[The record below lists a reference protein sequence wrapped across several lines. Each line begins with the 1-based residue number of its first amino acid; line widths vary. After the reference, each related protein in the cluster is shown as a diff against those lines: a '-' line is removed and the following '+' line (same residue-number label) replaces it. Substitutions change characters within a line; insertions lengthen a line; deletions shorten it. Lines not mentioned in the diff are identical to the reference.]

1 MPTTATWVYQGR
13 VITSIKDMPEGTYG
27 FIYEV
32 KYKPTDIRYI
42 GKKVLYF
49 ERNKRLG
56 KKALAELREERSKQG
71 LRGRVPIKQK
81 VITESDWKDYFGS
94 QKEILTLSKEDNAG
108 ENWEKHILQFVPNKK
123 LLICFVG
130 IPGSGKTYLAK
141 IIEKKFKGIRIN
153 SDNLRKVINK
163 NITKNLLYFYF

>member
-32 KYKPTDIRYI
+32 IYKPTDVRYI

-56 KKALAELREERSKQG
+56 KKALAALREERSKKG
-71 LRGRVPIKQK
+71 LRGRVPFKQK

-94 QKEILTLSKEDNAG
+94 QKEIVTLSQEDNAG
-108 ENWEKHILQFVPNKK
+108 ENWEKRILEFVPNKK
-123 LLICFVG
+123 LLTYYETKHLFKNDVLENQYSAHINDN
-130 IPGSGKTYLAK
+130 ILGK
-141 IIEKKFKGIRIN
+141 FF
-153 SDNLRKVINK
+153 RKD
-163 NITKNLLYFYF
+163 FD

>member
-1 MPTTATWVYQGR
+1 MKDMPTTAAWTYQER

-32 KYKPTDIRYI
+32 IYKPTDVRYI

-56 KKALAELREERSKQG
+56 KKALAALREERSKKG
-71 LRGRVPIKQK
+71 LRGRVPVKQK

-94 QKEILTLSKEDNAG
+94 QKEIVTLSQEDNAG
-108 ENWEKHILQFVPNKK
+108 ENWEKRILEFVPNKK
-123 LLICFVG
+123 LLTYYETKHLFKNDILENQYSAH
-130 IPGSGKTYLAK
+130 INDNILGK
-141 IIEKKFKGIRIN
+141 FF
-153 SDNLRKVINK
+153 RKD
-163 NITKNLLYFYF
+163 FD

>member
-1 MPTTATWVYQGR
+1 MKHMPTTATWVYQGR

-32 KYKPTDIRYI
+32 IYKPTDVRYI

-56 KKALAELREERSKQG
+56 KKALAALREERSKKG

-94 QKEILTLSKEDNAG
+94 QKEIVTLSQEDNAG
-108 ENWEKHILQFVPNKK
+108 ENWEKRILEFVPNKK
-123 LLICFVG
+123 LLTYYETKHLFKNDVLENQYSAHINDN
-130 IPGSGKTYLAK
+130 ILGK
-141 IIEKKFKGIRIN
+141 FF
-153 SDNLRKVINK
+153 RKD
-163 NITKNLLYFYF
+163 FD

>member
-1 MPTTATWVYQGR
+1 MKHMPTTATWSYQGR
-13 VITSIKDMPEGTYG
+13 VITSISDMPEGTYG

-32 KYKPTDIRYI
+32 IYKPTDVRYI

-56 KKALAELREERSKQG
+56 KKALAALREERSKQG

-108 ENWEKHILQFVPNKK
+108 ENWEKRILQYVPNKK
-123 LLICFVG
+123 LLTYYETKYLFKNG
-130 IPGSGKTYLAK
+130 ILEDKDSTYINDNILGK
-141 IIEKKFKGIRIN
+141 FF
-153 SDNLRKVINK
+153 RKD
-163 NITKNLLYFYF
+163 FD

>member
-1 MPTTATWVYQGR
+1 MPTTATWTHQGR
-13 VITSIKDMPEGTYG
+13 VITSINDMPEDTYG

-32 KYKPTDIRYI
+32 IYKPTGIKYI

-56 KKALAELREERSKQG
+56 KKALNALREERAEKG

-81 VITESDWKDYFGS
+81 VISESDWVDYFGS

-108 ENWEKHILQFVPNKK
+108 ENWEKRILQFVSSKK
-123 LLICFVG
+123 LLTYYETKYLFKNG
-130 IPGSGKTYLAK
+130 ILEDKDSTYINDNILGK
-141 IIEKKFKGIRIN
+141 FF
-153 SDNLRKVINK
+153 RKD
-163 NITKNLLYFYF
+163 FD

>member
-1 MPTTATWVYQGR
+1 MKHMPTTATWSYQGR

-32 KYKPTDIRYI
+32 VYKPTDTRYI

-56 KKALAELREERSKQG
+56 KKALNALMEERAEKG
-71 LRGRVPIKQK
+71 VRGRVPLKQK
-81 VITESDWKDYFGS
+81 VVSESDWVSYFGS

-108 ENWEKHILQFVPNKK
+108 ENWEKRILQFVPNKK
-123 LLICFVG
+123 LLTYYETKYLFKNG
-130 IPGSGKTYLAK
+130 ILEDKDSTHINDNILGK
-141 IIEKKFKGIRIN
+141 FF
-153 SDNLRKVINK
+153 RKD
-163 NITKNLLYFYF
+163 FD

>member
-1 MPTTATWVYQGR
+1 MKNMPTTATWVYQGR

-32 KYKPTDIRYI
+32 IYKPTDVRYI

-56 KKALAELREERSKQG
+56 KKALAALREERSKQG

-94 QKEILTLSKEDNAG
+94 QKEIVTLSKEDNAG
-108 ENWEKHILQFVPNKK
+108 ENWEKRILEFVPNKK
-123 LLICFVG
+123 LLTYYETKHLFKNDVLENQYSSHINDN
-130 IPGSGKTYLAK
+130 ILGK
-141 IIEKKFKGIRIN
+141 FF
-153 SDNLRKVINK
+153 RKD
-163 NITKNLLYFYF
+163 FD

>member
-1 MPTTATWVYQGR
+1 MKHMPTTATWYYQGR
-13 VITSIKDMPEGTYG
+13 VITSISDMPEGTYG

-32 KYKPTDIRYI
+32 RYKPTDVRYI

-56 KKALAELREERSKQG
+56 KKALNALREERAEKG

-81 VITESDWKDYFGS
+81 VISESDWVDYFGS

-108 ENWEKHILQFVPNKK
+108 ENWEKRILQFVPSKK
-123 LLICFVG
+123 LLTYYETKYLFKHG
-130 IPGSGKTYLAK
+130 ILEDKDSTHINDNILGK
-141 IIEKKFKGIRIN
+141 FF
-153 SDNLRKVINK
+153 RKD
-163 NITKNLLYFYF
+163 FD

>member
-1 MPTTATWVYQGR
+1 MENMPTTATWTYQGR

-32 KYKPTDIRYI
+32 KYKPTDVRYI

-56 KKALAELREERSKQG
+56 KKALEALREERSKKG

-81 VITESDWKDYFGS
+81 IITESDWKDYYGS
-94 QKEILTLSKEDNAG
+94 QKEIVALSKQDNAG
-108 ENWEKHILQFVPNKK
+108 ENWEKRILEFVPNKK
-123 LLICFVG
+123 LLTYYETKHLFKNEVLENTESSHINDN
-130 IPGSGKTYLAK
+130 ILGKFYRKDFNKDSLD
-141 IIEKKFKGIRIN
+141 N
-153 SDNLRKVINK
+153 SK
-163 NITKNLLYFYF
+163 